1 MKEGNDLQYAISSY
15 NHQTSK
21 LLNLLFDAQTEE
33 QVRKTLS
40 LLTKPHLP
48 FDHNTWS
55 YMSWSQTVASVD
67 DEIYRFW
74 DDIEAFNYCLRLAYL
89 TQDSH
94 HNLAKLEAQLIDYRF
109 SLIQRVKQYCSDE
122 NRSDVALLPEL
133 ARLMVFHLALDQLRM
148 LVEDPHSELV
158 VTRKKPALQY
168 RIYAY
173 LINHLIKTIQNEV
186 SDPRVESTM
195 GQYFDLM
202 NRCAAALGESQAA

>member
-40 LLTKPHLP
+40 LFTKPHLP

-94 HNLAKLEAQLIDYRF
+94 QNLAKLEAQLIDYRF

-133 ARLMVFHLALDQLRM
+133 ARLMVFHLGVDQLRM

-173 LINHLIKTIQNEV
+173 LISHLIKTIQNEV

-202 NRCAAALGESQAA
+202 NRCAATLGESQAA